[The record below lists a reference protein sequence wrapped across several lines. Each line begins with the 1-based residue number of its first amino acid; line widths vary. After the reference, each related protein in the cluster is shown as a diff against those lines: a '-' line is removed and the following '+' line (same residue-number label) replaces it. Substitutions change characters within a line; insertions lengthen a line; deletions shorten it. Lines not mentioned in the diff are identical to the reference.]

1 MKNAEGRPRR
11 RSLRLKDYDY
21 SQEGA
26 YFMTVCVQDRRCLFG
41 EVVGG
46 VMQLNDTGHMVADT
60 WLELAHKFPSVE
72 TDCYVLM
79 PNHFHGIITIVGTDH
94 RAYPDSVGA
103 DLRVRPTQG
112 AHVGAPL
119 PKILQWFKT
128 MTTNAYIHGVK
139 HHGWPPFPGR
149 LWQRN
154 YYDHI
159 IRNETELTRIREY
172 IVNNPL
178 QWALDREHPG
188 NVGAQFIAPASDDIA
203 DIFGGVRP

>member
-41 EVVGG
+41 EVIDGAVLTSPIGQI
-46 VMQLNDTGHMVADT
+46 VQQAWNELPKYYPTVKLDQFVA
-60 WLELAHKFPSVE
+60 
-72 TDCYVLM
+72 M
-79 PNHFHGIITIVGTDH
+79 PNHIHGIVFIH
-94 RAYPDSVGA
+94 AP
-103 DLRVRPTQG
+103 P
-112 AHVGAPL
+112 HVGAPFMASHNKQGAINRAPTL
-119 PKILQWFKT
+119 GEIVRTLKAAST
-128 MTTNAYIHGVK
+128 
-139 HHGWPPFPGR
+139 R
-149 LWQRN
+149 LIRLAGSAGFSWQRN
-154 YYDHI
+154 YYDHV